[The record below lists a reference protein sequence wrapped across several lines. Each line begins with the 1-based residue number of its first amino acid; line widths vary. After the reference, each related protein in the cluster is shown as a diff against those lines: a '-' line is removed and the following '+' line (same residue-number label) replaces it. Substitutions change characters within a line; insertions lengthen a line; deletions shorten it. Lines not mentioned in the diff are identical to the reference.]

1 MLTDKYIEKLLDLY
15 FKGELSQEEKE
26 KLFESIHSNPS
37 LNDTVQYVLNHV
49 DPSKAESFLAEK
61 SLMCDTEIISESDET
76 LIELYLSGLMSQ
88 EEEDDFLKKLVS
100 DTDLRTDALAQAFL
114 IKAIRKIQNADNNV
128 LEAAKNTPISDI
140 NSLFEELQ
148 TEDDDMLI
156 DSYLQGNLSDPE
168 VEAFQERLKSD
179 IEFKERVAAI
189 TILAK
194 GIQIRQERDNKVI
207 KDAKSLSKEDIIST
221 ISEAEK
227 AAILEQ
233 LEPAAGYAPQRPAA
247 SQEPAAASRHIIWY
261 RRIAAA
267 AVVIIVVGIGWDYHN
282 SSVSM
287 NYADQGI
294 EKAVSDLAGDKIIKG
309 DGEEVV
315 DELRELFENVRK
327 KNDLPLTIT
336 KLEKLYNSA
345 TDEYAHVEDDYV
357 DQISIAL
364 ASAYIYDGQKT
375 KAKDI
380 LNHMIND
387 PDTSPEIK
395 EKAKQMLENI
405 RKTFIF

>member
-76 LIELYLSGLMSQ
+76 LIELYLSGLMSP

-100 DTDLRTDALAQAFL
+100 DTDLRTNALAQAFL
-114 IKAIRKIQNADNNV
+114 IKAFRKIQNADNNV

-148 TEDDDMLI
+148 TEDDDILI
-156 DSYLQGNLSDPE
+156 DSYLQGTLSDSE

-179 IEFKERVAAI
+179 KEFKERVSAI
-189 TILAK
+189 IFLSK
-194 GIQIRQERDNKVI
+194 GIQIQQERDNKI
-207 KDAKSLSKEDIIST
+207 IEDAKSLSKEDIISA
-221 ISEAEK
+221 ISD
-227 AAILEQ
+227 AAQI
-233 LEPAAGYAPQRPAA
+233 
-247 SQEPAAASRHIIWY
+247 PAAANITAASEKGYIIWY
-261 RRIAAA
+261 RRLAAA
-267 AVVIIVVGIGWDYHN
+267 AVVLIVVGIGWDYHN

-294 EKAVSDLAGDKIIKG
+294 EMAVSDMAREKFTKG
-309 DGEEVV
+309 DGEEIA
-315 DELRELFENVRK
+315 DELRELFGNVRQ

-336 KLEKLYNSA
+336 KLEKLYKSA

-357 DQISIAL
+357 DQISLAL
-364 ASAYIYDGQKT
+364 ASAYIYDGQKS

-380 LNHMIND
+380 LHHIIND
-387 PDTSPEIK
+387 PDAAPEIK
-395 EKAKQMLENI
+395 EKAKQMLDNI

>member
-1 MLTDKYIEKLLDLY
+1 MTDKYIEKLLDLY

-26 KLFESIHSNPS
+26 KLFESLRSNPS
-37 LNDTVQYVLNHV
+37 LNDTVQYVLSHV

-88 EEEDDFLKKLVS
+88 EEEDDFLKKLVA
-100 DTDLRTDALAQAFL
+100 DTDLRTNALAQAFL
-114 IKAIRKIQNADNNV
+114 IKAIRKIQNEDNRV
-128 LEAAKNTPISDI
+128 LEAAKNTSVSDI

-156 DSYLQGNLSDPE
+156 DSYLQGNMSE
-168 VEAFQERLKSD
+168 SEIKAFQERLNSD
-179 IEFKERVAAI
+179 KEFKERVAAI

-194 GIQIRQERDNKVI
+194 GIQIQQKQDNKII
-207 KDAKSLSKEDIIST
+207 KDAKSLSKEDIIAT
-221 ISEAEK
+221 IND
-227 AAILEQ
+227 AAQ
-233 LEPAAGYAPQRPAA
+233 EPVAATIPQAA
-247 SQEPAAASRHIIWY
+247 SQEPAAASSISWY
-261 RRIAAA
+261 RRMAAA
-267 AVVIIVVGIGWDYHN
+267 AVVLIVVGIGWDYHN

-294 EKAVSDLAGDKIIKG
+294 EKAVSDLAGERFIKG
-309 DGEEVV
+309 DGEDVA
-315 DELRELFENVRK
+315 DELRVLFENVRK

-345 TDEYAHVEDDYV
+345 TDDYAHVEDDYV
-357 DQISIAL
+357 DQISLAL

-375 KAKDI
+375 KARDI
-380 LNHMIND
+380 LNHLIND
-387 PDTSPEIK
+387 PDAAPEIK
-395 EKAKQMLENI
+395 EKAKQMLDNI

>member
-76 LIELYLSGLMSQ
+76 LIELYLSGLMSP

-100 DTDLRTDALAQAFL
+100 DTDLRTNALAQAFL

-148 TEDDDMLI
+148 TEDDDILI
-156 DSYLQGNLSDPE
+156 DSYLQGTLSDSE

-179 IEFKERVAAI
+179 KEFKERVSAI
-189 TILAK
+189 IFLSK
-194 GIQIRQERDNKVI
+194 GIQIQQERDNKI
-207 KDAKSLSKEDIIST
+207 IEDAKSLSKEDIISA
-221 ISEAEK
+221 ISD
-227 AAILEQ
+227 AAQI
-233 LEPAAGYAPQRPAA
+233 
-247 SQEPAAASRHIIWY
+247 PAAANITAASEKGYIIWY
-261 RRIAAA
+261 RRLAAA
-267 AVVIIVVGIGWDYHN
+267 AVVLIVVGIGWDYHN

-294 EKAVSDLAGDKIIKG
+294 EMAVSDMA
-309 DGEEVV
+309 
-315 DELRELFENVRK
+315 REKF
-327 KNDLPLTIT
+327 T
-336 KLEKLYNSA
+336 KTVMVWRA
-345 TDEYAHVEDDYV
+345 
-357 DQISIAL
+357 
-364 ASAYIYDGQKT
+364 
-375 KAKDI
+375 
-380 LNHMIND
+380 
-387 PDTSPEIK
+387 
-395 EKAKQMLENI
+395 
-405 RKTFIF
+405 F

>member
-76 LIELYLSGLMSQ
+76 LIELYLSGLMSP

-100 DTDLRTDALAQAFL
+100 DTDLHTNALAQAFL
-114 IKAIRKIQNADNNV
+114 IKAIRKIQNADNKV

-156 DSYLQGNLSDPE
+156 DSYLQGTLSDSE
-168 VEAFQERLKSD
+168 VETFQKRLKSD
-179 IEFKERVAAI
+179 KEFKERVSAI
-189 TILAK
+189 TILSK
-194 GIQIRQERDNKVI
+194 GIQIQQKRDNKI
-207 KDAKSLSKEDIIST
+207 IEDAKSLSKEDIISA
-221 ISEAEK
+221 ISEADR
-227 AAILEQ
+227 AA
-233 LEPAAGYAPQRPAA
+233 AQRPAA
-247 SQEPAAASRHIIWY
+247 SRYIKWY
-261 RRIAAA
+261 RRLAAA
-267 AVVIIVVGIGWDYHN
+267 AVVLIVVGIGWDYHN
-282 SSVSM
+282 SSVMMS
-287 NYADQGI
+287 
-294 EKAVSDLAGDKIIKG
+294 SAGDCIEFASTQLPQEIINRGNGK
-309 DGEEVV
+309 D
-315 DELRELFENVRK
+315 LHELFKNVQK
-327 KNDLPLTIT
+327 KNDLKETIDE
-336 KLEKLYNSA
+336 LEGY
-345 TDEYAHVEDDYV
+345 YAEDVCVEQV
-357 DQISIAL
+357 AL
-364 ASAYIYDGQKT
+364 ALATAYIYDGQKS

-380 LNHMIND
+380 LTQLIND
-387 PDTSPEIK
+387 PDTAPEIK
-395 EKAKQMLENI
+395 EKAKQMLDNI

>member
-26 KLFESIHSNPS
+26 KLFESLRSNPS

-49 DPSKAESFLAEK
+49 DSSKAESFLAEK

-76 LIELYLSGLMSQ
+76 LIELYLSGLMSP

-100 DTDLRTDALAQAFL
+100 DTDLRTNALAQAFL
-114 IKAIRKIQNADNNV
+114 IKAIRKIQNTDNNV

-156 DSYLQGNLSDPE
+156 DSYLQGTLSDSE
-168 VEAFQERLKSD
+168 VETFQKRLKSD
-179 IEFKERVAAI
+179 KEFKERVSAI
-189 TILAK
+189 TILSK
-194 GIQIRQERDNKVI
+194 GIQIQQERDNKI
-207 KDAKSLSKEDIIST
+207 IEDAKSLSKEDIISA
-221 ISEAEK
+221 ISD
-227 AAILEQ
+227 AAQI
-233 LEPAAGYAPQRPAA
+233 PAAATIPAA
-247 SQEPAAASRHIIWY
+247 SETPASETPAASRYNIWY
-261 RRIAAA
+261 RRFAAA
-267 AVVIIVVGIGWDYHN
+267 AVVLIVVGIGWDYHN

-294 EKAVSDLAGDKIIKG
+294 EMAVSDMAREKFTKG
-309 DGEEVV
+309 DGEEIA
-315 DELRELFENVRK
+315 DELRELFGNVRQ

-336 KLEKLYNSA
+336 KLEKLYKSA

-357 DQISIAL
+357 DQISLAL
-364 ASAYIYDGQKT
+364 ASAYIYDGQKS

-380 LNHMIND
+380 LHHIIND
-387 PDTSPEIK
+387 PDAAPEIK
-395 EKAKQMLENI
+395 EKAKQMLDNI

>member
-76 LIELYLSGLMSQ
+76 LIELYLSGLMSP

-100 DTDLRTDALAQAFL
+100 DTDLHTNALAQAFL
-114 IKAIRKIQNADNNV
+114 IKAIRKIQNADNKV

-148 TEDDDMLI
+148 TEDDDILI
-156 DSYLQGNLSDPE
+156 DSYLQGTLSDSE

-179 IEFKERVAAI
+179 KEFKERVSAI
-189 TILAK
+189 TILSK
-194 GIQIRQERDNKVI
+194 GIQIQQERDNKI
-207 KDAKSLSKEDIIST
+207 IEDAKSLSKEDIISA
-221 ISEAEK
+221 ISD
-227 AAILEQ
+227 AAQI
-233 LEPAAGYAPQRPAA
+233 PAAATIPAA
-247 SQEPAAASRHIIWY
+247 SETPAASRYNIWY
-261 RRIAAA
+261 RRFAAA
-267 AVVIIVVGIGWDYHN
+267 AVVLIVVGIGWDYHN

-294 EKAVSDLAGDKIIKG
+294 EMAVSDLAGEKIIKG
-309 DGEEVV
+309 DGEDVV
-315 DELRELFENVRK
+315 DELRELFGNVRQ
-327 KNDLPLTIT
+327 KNDLSLTIT
-336 KLEKLYNSA
+336 KLEKLYKSA

-357 DQISIAL
+357 DQISLAL
-364 ASAYIYDGQKT
+364 ASAYIYDGQKS

-380 LNHMIND
+380 LHHIIND
-387 PDTSPEIK
+387 SDAAPEIK
-395 EKAKQMLENI
+395 EKAKQMLDNI

>member
-76 LIELYLSGLMSQ
+76 LIELYLSGLMSP

-100 DTDLRTDALAQAFL
+100 DTDLHTNALAQAFL
-114 IKAIRKIQNADNNV
+114 IKAIRKIQNADNKV

-148 TEDDDMLI
+148 TEDDDILI
-156 DSYLQGNLSDPE
+156 DSYLQGTLSDSE

-179 IEFKERVAAI
+179 KEFKERVSAI
-189 TILAK
+189 TILSK
-194 GIQIRQERDNKVI
+194 GIQIQQERDNKI
-207 KDAKSLSKEDIIST
+207 IEDAKSLSKEDIISA
-221 ISEAEK
+221 ISD
-227 AAILEQ
+227 AAQI
-233 LEPAAGYAPQRPAA
+233 PAAATIPAA
-247 SQEPAAASRHIIWY
+247 SETPAAETPAASRYNIWY
-261 RRIAAA
+261 RRLAAA
-267 AVVIIVVGIGWDYHN
+267 AVVLIVVGIGWDYHN

-294 EKAVSDLAGDKIIKG
+294 EMAVSDLAGEKIIKG
-309 DGEEVV
+309 DGEDVV
-315 DELRELFENVRK
+315 DELRELFGNVRQ

-336 KLEKLYNSA
+336 KLEKLYKSA

-357 DQISIAL
+357 DQISLAL
-364 ASAYIYDGQKT
+364 ASAYIYDGQKS

-380 LNHMIND
+380 LHHIMND
-387 PDTSPEIK
+387 PDAAPEIK
-395 EKAKQMLENI
+395 EKAKQMLDNI

>member
-26 KLFESIHSNPS
+26 KLFESLRSNPS

-49 DPSKAESFLAEK
+49 DSSKAESFLAEK

-76 LIELYLSGLMSQ
+76 LIELYLSGLMSP

-100 DTDLRTDALAQAFL
+100 DTDLRTNALAQAFL
-114 IKAIRKIQNADNNV
+114 IKAIRKIQNTDNNV

-148 TEDDDMLI
+148 TEDDDILI
-156 DSYLQGNLSDPE
+156 DSYLQGTLSDSE

-179 IEFKERVAAI
+179 KEFKERVSAI
-189 TILAK
+189 TILSK
-194 GIQIRQERDNKVI
+194 GIQIQQERDNKI
-207 KDAKSLSKEDIIST
+207 IEDAKSLSKEDIISA
-221 ISEAEK
+221 ISD
-227 AAILEQ
+227 AAQI
-233 LEPAAGYAPQRPAA
+233 PAAATIPAA
-247 SQEPAAASRHIIWY
+247 SETPAASRYNIWY
-261 RRIAAA
+261 RRFAAA
-267 AVVIIVVGIGWDYHN
+267 AVVLIVVGIGWDYHN

-294 EKAVSDLAGDKIIKG
+294 EMAVSDMAGEKFTKG
-309 DGEEVV
+309 DGEEIA
-315 DELRELFENVRK
+315 DELRELFGNVRQ

-336 KLEKLYNSA
+336 KLEKLYKSA

-357 DQISIAL
+357 DQISLAL
-364 ASAYIYDGQKT
+364 AAAYIYDGQKS

-380 LNHMIND
+380 LHHIIND
-387 PDTSPEIK
+387 SDAAPEIK
-395 EKAKQMLENI
+395 EKAKQMLDNI

>member
-76 LIELYLSGLMSQ
+76 LIELYLSGLMSP

-100 DTDLRTDALAQAFL
+100 DTDLRTNALAQAFL

-148 TEDDDMLI
+148 TEDDDILI
-156 DSYLQGNLSDPE
+156 DSYLQGTLSDSE

-179 IEFKERVAAI
+179 KEFKERVSAI
-189 TILAK
+189 IFLSK
-194 GIQIRQERDNKVI
+194 GIQIQQERDNKI
-207 KDAKSLSKEDIIST
+207 IEDAKSLSKEDIISA
-221 ISEAEK
+221 ISD
-227 AAILEQ
+227 AAQI
-233 LEPAAGYAPQRPAA
+233 
-247 SQEPAAASRHIIWY
+247 PAAANITAASEKGYIIWY
-261 RRIAAA
+261 RRLAAA
-267 AVVIIVVGIGWDYHN
+267 AVVLIVVGIGWDYHN

-294 EKAVSDLAGDKIIKG
+294 EMAVSDMAREKFTKG
-309 DGEEVV
+309 DGEEIA
-315 DELRELFENVRK
+315 DELRELFGNVRQ

-336 KLEKLYNSA
+336 KLEKLYKSA

-357 DQISIAL
+357 DQISLAL
-364 ASAYIYDGQKT
+364 ASAYIYDGQKS

-380 LNHMIND
+380 LHHIIND
-387 PDTSPEIK
+387 PDAAPEIK
-395 EKAKQMLENI
+395 EKAKQMLDNI

>member
-1 MLTDKYIEKLLDLY
+1 MTDKYIEKLLDLY

-26 KLFESIHSNPS
+26 KLFESLRSNPS
-37 LNDTVQYVLNHV
+37 LNDTVQYVLSHV

-88 EEEDDFLKKLVS
+88 EEEDDFLKKLVA
-100 DTDLRTDALAQAFL
+100 DTDLRTNALAQAFL
-114 IKAIRKIQNADNNV
+114 IKAIRKIQNEDNRV
-128 LEAAKNTPISDI
+128 LEAAKNTSVSDI

-156 DSYLQGNLSDPE
+156 DSYLQGNLSE
-168 VEAFQERLKSD
+168 SEIKAFQERLNSD
-179 IEFKERVAAI
+179 KEFKERVAAI

-194 GIQIRQERDNKVI
+194 GIQIQQEQDNKII
-207 KDAKSLSKEDIIST
+207 KDAKSLSKEDIIAT
-221 ISEAEK
+221 IND
-227 AAILEQ
+227 AAQ
-233 LEPAAGYAPQRPAA
+233 DPVAATKPYAA
-247 SQEPAAASRHIIWY
+247 SQEPAAVQEPAAASRPGHTWY
-261 RRIAAA
+261 RRMAAA
-267 AVVIIVVGIGWDYHN
+267 AVVLIVVGIGWDYHN

-294 EKAVSDLAGDKIIKG
+294 EKAVSDLAGERFIKG
-309 DGEEVV
+309 DGEDVA
-315 DELRELFENVRK
+315 DELRVLFENVRK

-357 DQISIAL
+357 DQISLAL

-375 KAKDI
+375 KARDI
-380 LNHMIND
+380 LNHLIND
-387 PDTSPEIK
+387 PDAAPEIK
-395 EKAKQMLENI
+395 EKAKQMLDNI

>member
-76 LIELYLSGLMSQ
+76 LIELYLSGLMSP

-100 DTDLRTDALAQAFL
+100 DTDLRTNALAQAFL

-148 TEDDDMLI
+148 TEDDDILI
-156 DSYLQGNLSDPE
+156 DSYLQGTLSDSE

-179 IEFKERVAAI
+179 KEFKERVSAI
-189 TILAK
+189 IFLSK
-194 GIQIRQERDNKVI
+194 GIQIQQERDNKI
-207 KDAKSLSKEDIIST
+207 IEDAKTLSKEDIISA
-221 ISEAEK
+221 ISD
-227 AAILEQ
+227 AAQI
-233 LEPAAGYAPQRPAA
+233 
-247 SQEPAAASRHIIWY
+247 PAAANITAASEKGYIIWY
-261 RRIAAA
+261 RRLAAA
-267 AVVIIVVGIGWDYHN
+267 AVVLIVVGIGWDYHN

-294 EKAVSDLAGDKIIKG
+294 EMAVSDMAGEKFTKG
-309 DGEEVV
+309 DGEEIA
-315 DELRELFENVRK
+315 DELRELFGNVRQ

-336 KLEKLYNSA
+336 KLEKLYKSA

-357 DQISIAL
+357 DQISLAL
-364 ASAYIYDGQKT
+364 ASAYIYDGQKS

-380 LNHMIND
+380 LHHIIND
-387 PDTSPEIK
+387 PDAAPEIK
-395 EKAKQMLENI
+395 EKAKQMLDNI

>member
-26 KLFESIHSNPS
+26 KLFESLRSNPS

-49 DPSKAESFLAEK
+49 DSSKAESFLAEK

-76 LIELYLSGLMSQ
+76 LIELYLSGLMSP

-100 DTDLRTDALAQAFL
+100 DTDLRTNALAQAFL

-148 TEDDDMLI
+148 TEDDDILI
-156 DSYLQGNLSDPE
+156 DSYLQGTLSDSE

-179 IEFKERVAAI
+179 KEFKERVSAI
-189 TILAK
+189 TILSK
-194 GIQIRQERDNKVI
+194 GIQIQQERDNKI
-207 KDAKSLSKEDIIST
+207 IEDAKSLSKEDIISA
-221 ISEAEK
+221 ISD
-227 AAILEQ
+227 AAQI
-233 LEPAAGYAPQRPAA
+233 PAAATIPAA
-247 SQEPAAASRHIIWY
+247 SETPAASRYNIWY
-261 RRIAAA
+261 RRFAAA
-267 AVVIIVVGIGWDYHN
+267 AVVLIVVGIGWDYHN

-294 EKAVSDLAGDKIIKG
+294 EMAVSDLAGEKIIKG
-309 DGEEVV
+309 DGEDVV
-315 DELRELFENVRK
+315 DELRELFGNVRQ
-327 KNDLPLTIT
+327 KNDLPLTIA
-336 KLEKLYNSA
+336 KLEKLYKSA

-357 DQISIAL
+357 DQISLAL
-364 ASAYIYDGQKT
+364 ASAYIYDGQKS

-380 LNHMIND
+380 LHHIMND
-387 PDTSPEIK
+387 PDAAPEIK
-395 EKAKQMLENI
+395 EKAKQMLDNI

>member
-1 MLTDKYIEKLLDLY
+1 MMTDKYIEKLLDLY

-26 KLFESIHSNPS
+26 KLFESLRSNPS
-37 LNDTVQYVLNHV
+37 LNDTVQYVLSHV

-76 LIELYLSGLMSQ
+76 MIELYLSGLMSQ
-88 EEEDDFLKKLVS
+88 EEEDDFLKKLVA
-100 DTDLRTDALAQAFL
+100 DTDLRTNALAQAFL
-114 IKAIRKIQNADNNV
+114 IKAIRKIQNEDNRV
-128 LEAAKNTPISDI
+128 LEAAKNTSVSDI

-156 DSYLQGNLSDPE
+156 DSYLQGNLSE
-168 VEAFQERLKSD
+168 SEIKAFQERLNSD
-179 IEFKERVAAI
+179 KEFKERVAAI

-194 GIQIRQERDNKVI
+194 GIQIQQEQDNKII
-207 KDAKSLSKEDIIST
+207 KDAKSLSKEDIIAT
-221 ISEAEK
+221 IND
-227 AAILEQ
+227 AAQ
-233 LEPAAGYAPQRPAA
+233 EPFAATIPYAA
-247 SQEPAAASRHIIWY
+247 SQEPAAVQEPAAASRPGHTWY
-261 RRIAAA
+261 RRMAAA
-267 AVVIIVVGIGWDYHN
+267 AVVLIVVGIGWDYHN

-294 EKAVSDLAGDKIIKG
+294 EKAVSDLAGERFIKG
-309 DGEEVV
+309 DGEDVA
-315 DELRELFENVRK
+315 DELRVLFENVRK

-357 DQISIAL
+357 DQISLAL

-375 KAKDI
+375 KARDI
-380 LNHMIND
+380 LNHLIND
-387 PDTSPEIK
+387 PDAAPEIK
-395 EKAKQMLENI
+395 EKAKQMLDNI

>member
-26 KLFESIHSNPS
+26 KLFESLRSNPS

-49 DPSKAESFLAEK
+49 DSSKAESFLAEK

-76 LIELYLSGLMSQ
+76 LIELYLSGLMSP

-100 DTDLRTDALAQAFL
+100 DTDLRTNALAQAFL
-114 IKAIRKIQNADNNV
+114 IKAIRKIQNTDNNV

-148 TEDDDMLI
+148 TEDDDILI
-156 DSYLQGNLSDPE
+156 DSYLQGTLSDSE
-168 VEAFQERLKSD
+168 VETFQKRLKSD
-179 IEFKERVAAI
+179 KEFKERVSAI
-189 TILAK
+189 TILSK
-194 GIQIRQERDNKVI
+194 GIQIQQERDNKI
-207 KDAKSLSKEDIIST
+207 IEDAKSLSKEDIISA
-221 ISEAEK
+221 ISD
-227 AAILEQ
+227 AAQI
-233 LEPAAGYAPQRPAA
+233 PAAATIPAA
-247 SQEPAAASRHIIWY
+247 SETPAASRYNIWY
-261 RRIAAA
+261 RRFAAA
-267 AVVIIVVGIGWDYHN
+267 AVVLIVVGIGWDYHN

-294 EKAVSDLAGDKIIKG
+294 EMAVSDMAGEKFTKG
-309 DGEEVV
+309 DGEEIA
-315 DELRELFENVRK
+315 DELRELFGNVRQ
-327 KNDLPLTIT
+327 KNDLSLTIA
-336 KLEKLYNSA
+336 KLEKLYKNA

-357 DQISIAL
+357 DQISLAL
-364 ASAYIYDGQKT
+364 AAAYIYDGQKS

-380 LNHMIND
+380 LNHILND
-387 PDTSPEIK
+387 PDAAPEIK
-395 EKAKQMLENI
+395 EKAKQMLDNI

>member
-76 LIELYLSGLMSQ
+76 LIELYLSGLMSP
-88 EEEDDFLKKLVS
+88 EEEDDFLKKLVP
-100 DTDLRTDALAQAFL
+100 DTDLRTNALAQAFL

-148 TEDDDMLI
+148 TEDDDILI
-156 DSYLQGNLSDPE
+156 DSYLQGTLSDSE

-179 IEFKERVAAI
+179 KEFKERVSAI
-189 TILAK
+189 IFLSK
-194 GIQIRQERDNKVI
+194 GIQIQQERDNKI
-207 KDAKSLSKEDIIST
+207 IEDAKSLSKEDIISA
-221 ISEAEK
+221 ISD
-227 AAILEQ
+227 AAQI
-233 LEPAAGYAPQRPAA
+233 
-247 SQEPAAASRHIIWY
+247 PAAANITAASEKGYIIWY
-261 RRIAAA
+261 RRLAAA
-267 AVVIIVVGIGWDYHN
+267 AVVLIVVGIGWDYHN

-294 EKAVSDLAGDKIIKG
+294 EMAVSDMAREKFTKG
-309 DGEEVV
+309 DGEEIA
-315 DELRELFENVRK
+315 DELRELFGNVRQ

-336 KLEKLYNSA
+336 KLEKLYKSA

-357 DQISIAL
+357 DQISLAL
-364 ASAYIYDGQKT
+364 ASAYIYDGQKS

-380 LNHMIND
+380 LHHIIND
-387 PDTSPEIK
+387 PDAAPEIK
-395 EKAKQMLENI
+395 EKAKQMLDNI

>member
-1 MLTDKYIEKLLDLY
+1 MMTDKYIEKLLDLY

-26 KLFESIHSNPS
+26 KLFESLRSNPS
-37 LNDTVQYVLNHV
+37 LNDTVQYVLSHV

-88 EEEDDFLKKLVS
+88 EEEDDFLKKLVA
-100 DTDLRTDALAQAFL
+100 DTDLRTNALAQAFL
-114 IKAIRKIQNADNNV
+114 IKAIKKIQNEDNRV
-128 LEAAKNTPISDI
+128 LEAAKNTSVSDI

-156 DSYLQGNLSDPE
+156 DSYLQGNMSE
-168 VEAFQERLKSD
+168 SEIKAFQERLNSD
-179 IEFKERVAAI
+179 KEFKERVAAI

-194 GIQIRQERDNKVI
+194 GIQIQQEQDNKII
-207 KDAKSLSKEDIIST
+207 KDAKSLSKEDIIAT
-221 ISEAEK
+221 INDASQEPV
-227 AAILEQ
+227 AATI
-233 LEPAAGYAPQRPAA
+233 PQAA
-247 SQEPAAASRHIIWY
+247 SQEPAAASRPKHTWY
-261 RRIAAA
+261 RRMAAA
-267 AVVIIVVGIGWDYHN
+267 AVVLIVVGIGWDYHN

-294 EKAVSDLAGDKIIKG
+294 EKAVSDLAGERFIKG
-309 DGEEVV
+309 DGEDVA
-315 DELRELFENVRK
+315 DELRVLFENVRK

-345 TDEYAHVEDDYV
+345 TDDYAHVEDDYV
-357 DQISIAL
+357 DQISLAL

-380 LNHMIND
+380 LNHLIND
-387 PDTSPEIK
+387 PDAAPEIK
-395 EKAKQMLENI
+395 EKAKQMLDNI

>member
-76 LIELYLSGLMSQ
+76 LIELYLSGLMSP

-100 DTDLRTDALAQAFL
+100 DTDLRTNALAQAFL

-148 TEDDDMLI
+148 TEDDDILI
-156 DSYLQGNLSDPE
+156 DSYLQGTLSDSE

-179 IEFKERVAAI
+179 KEFKERVSAI
-189 TILAK
+189 IFLSK
-194 GIQIRQERDNKVI
+194 GIQIQQERDNKI
-207 KDAKSLSKEDIIST
+207 IEDAKSLSKEDIISA
-221 ISEAEK
+221 ISD
-227 AAILEQ
+227 AAQI
-233 LEPAAGYAPQRPAA
+233 
-247 SQEPAAASRHIIWY
+247 PAAANITAASEKGYIIWY
-261 RRIAAA
+261 RRLAAA
-267 AVVIIVVGIGWDYHN
+267 AVVLIVVGIGWDYHN

-294 EKAVSDLAGDKIIKG
+294 EMAVSDMAREKFTKG
-309 DGEEVV
+309 DGEEIA
-315 DELRELFENVRK
+315 DELRELFGNVRQ

-336 KLEKLYNSA
+336 KLEKLYKSA

-357 DQISIAL
+357 DQISLAL
-364 ASAYIYDGQKT
+364 ASAYIYDGQKS
-375 KAKDI
+375 KAKVI
-380 LNHMIND
+380 LHHIIND
-387 PDTSPEIK
+387 SDAAPEIK
-395 EKAKQMLENI
+395 EKAKQMLDNI

>member
-1 MLTDKYIEKLLDLY
+1 MTDKYIEKLLDLY

-26 KLFESIHSNPS
+26 KLFESLRSNPS
-37 LNDTVQYVLNHV
+37 LNDTVQYVLSHV

-88 EEEDDFLKKLVS
+88 EEEDDFLKKLVA
-100 DTDLRTDALAQAFL
+100 DTDLRTNALAQAFL
-114 IKAIRKIQNADNNV
+114 IKAIRKIQNEDNRV
-128 LEAAKNTPISDI
+128 LEAAKNTSVSDI

-156 DSYLQGNLSDPE
+156 DSYLQGNLSE
-168 VEAFQERLKSD
+168 SEIKAFQERLNSD
-179 IEFKERVAAI
+179 KEFKERVAAI

-194 GIQIRQERDNKVI
+194 GIQIQQEQDNKII
-207 KDAKSLSKEDIIST
+207 KDAKSLSKEDIIAT
-221 ISEAEK
+221 IK
-227 AAILEQ
+227 DAAQ
-233 LEPAAGYAPQRPAA
+233 DPVAATKPYAA
-247 SQEPAAASRHIIWY
+247 SQEPAAVQEPAAASRPGHIWY
-261 RRIAAA
+261 RRMAAA
-267 AVVIIVVGIGWDYHN
+267 AVVLIVVGIGWDYHN

-294 EKAVSDLAGDKIIKG
+294 EKAVSDLAGERFIKG
-309 DGEEVV
+309 DGEDVA
-315 DELRELFENVRK
+315 DELRVLFENVRK

-357 DQISIAL
+357 DQISLAL

-375 KAKDI
+375 KARDI
-380 LNHMIND
+380 LNHLIND
-387 PDTSPEIK
+387 PDAAPEIK
-395 EKAKQMLENI
+395 EKAKQMLDNI
-405 RKTFIF
+405 RRTFIF

>member
-1 MLTDKYIEKLLDLY
+1 MMTDKYIEKLLDLY

-26 KLFESIHSNPS
+26 KLFESLRSNPS
-37 LNDTVQYVLNHV
+37 LNDTVQYVLSHV

-88 EEEDDFLKKLVS
+88 EEEDDFLKKLVA
-100 DTDLRTDALAQAFL
+100 DTDLRTNALAQAFL
-114 IKAIRKIQNADNNV
+114 IKAIRKIQNEDNRV
-128 LEAAKNTPISDI
+128 LEAAKNTSVSDI

-156 DSYLQGNLSDPE
+156 DSYLQGNLSE
-168 VEAFQERLKSD
+168 SEIKAFQERLNSD
-179 IEFKERVAAI
+179 KEFKERVAAI

-194 GIQIRQERDNKVI
+194 GIQIQQEQDNKII
-207 KDAKSLSKEDIIST
+207 KDAKSLSKEDIIAT
-221 ISEAEK
+221 IND
-227 AAILEQ
+227 AAQ
-233 LEPAAGYAPQRPAA
+233 EPIAATIPYAA
-247 SQEPAAASRHIIWY
+247 SQEPAAVQEPAAASRPGHTWY
-261 RRIAAA
+261 RRMAAA
-267 AVVIIVVGIGWDYHN
+267 AVVLIVVGIGWDYHN

-294 EKAVSDLAGDKIIKG
+294 EKAVSDLAGERFIKG
-309 DGEEVV
+309 DGEDVA
-315 DELRELFENVRK
+315 DELRVLFENVRK

-345 TDEYAHVEDDYV
+345 TDDYAHVEDDYV
-357 DQISIAL
+357 DQISLAL

-375 KAKDI
+375 KARDI
-380 LNHMIND
+380 LNHLIND
-387 PDTSPEIK
+387 PDAAPEIK
-395 EKAKQMLENI
+395 EKAKQMLDNI
-405 RKTFIF
+405 RRTFIF

>member
-76 LIELYLSGLMSQ
+76 LIELYLSGLMSP

-100 DTDLRTDALAQAFL
+100 DTDLRTNALAQAFL
-114 IKAIRKIQNADNNV
+114 IKAIRKIQNADNKV

-156 DSYLQGNLSDPE
+156 DSYLQGTLSDSE

-179 IEFKERVAAI
+179 KEFKERVSAI
-189 TILAK
+189 TILSK
-194 GIQIRQERDNKVI
+194 GIQIQQERDNKI
-207 KDAKSLSKEDIIST
+207 IEDAKSLSKEDIISA
-221 ISEAEK
+221 ISEADR
-227 AAILEQ
+227 AAAQI
-233 LEPAAGYAPQRPAA
+233 PAAANIPAA
-247 SQEPAAASRHIIWY
+247 SKYNIWY
-261 RRIAAA
+261 RRFAAA
-267 AVVIIVVGIGWDYHN
+267 AVVLIVVGIGWDYHN

-294 EKAVSDLAGDKIIKG
+294 ERAVSDMAGETFTKG
-309 DGEEVV
+309 DGEEIA
-315 DELRELFENVRK
+315 DELRELFGNVRQ

-336 KLEKLYNSA
+336 KLEKLYKSA

-357 DQISIAL
+357 DQISLAL
-364 ASAYIYDGQKT
+364 ASAYIYDGQKS

-380 LNHMIND
+380 LHHIIND
-387 PDTSPEIK
+387 SDAAPEIK
-395 EKAKQMLENI
+395 EKAKQMLDNI
-405 RKTFIF
+405 RNTVIF

>member
-1 MLTDKYIEKLLDLY
+1 MTDKYIEKLLDLY

-26 KLFESIHSNPS
+26 KLFESLRSNPS
-37 LNDTVQYVLNHV
+37 LNDTVQYVLSHV

-76 LIELYLSGLMSQ
+76 MIELYLSGLMSQ
-88 EEEDDFLKKLVS
+88 EEEDDFLKKLVA
-100 DTDLRTDALAQAFL
+100 DTDLRTNALAQAFL
-114 IKAIRKIQNADNNV
+114 IKAIRKIQNEDNRV
-128 LEAAKNTPISDI
+128 LEAAKNTSVSDI

-156 DSYLQGNLSDPE
+156 DSYLQGNLSE
-168 VEAFQERLKSD
+168 SEIKAFQERLNSD
-179 IEFKERVAAI
+179 KEFKERVAAI

-194 GIQIRQERDNKVI
+194 GIQIQQEQDNKII
-207 KDAKSLSKEDIIST
+207 KDAKSLSKEDIIAT
-221 ISEAEK
+221 IND
-227 AAILEQ
+227 AAQ
-233 LEPAAGYAPQRPAA
+233 KPVAATIPYAA
-247 SQEPAAASRHIIWY
+247 SQEPAAVQEPAAASRPGHTWY
-261 RRIAAA
+261 RRMAAA
-267 AVVIIVVGIGWDYHN
+267 AVVLIVVGIGWDYHN

-294 EKAVSDLAGDKIIKG
+294 EKAVSDLAGERFIKG
-309 DGEEVV
+309 DGEDVA
-315 DELRELFENVRK
+315 DELRVLFENVRK

-357 DQISIAL
+357 DQISLAL

-375 KAKDI
+375 KARDI
-380 LNHMIND
+380 LNHLIND
-387 PDTSPEIK
+387 PDAAPEIK
-395 EKAKQMLENI
+395 EKAKQMLDNI
-405 RKTFIF
+405 RRTFIF

>member
-76 LIELYLSGLMSQ
+76 LIELYLSGLMSP

-100 DTDLRTDALAQAFL
+100 DTDLRTNALAQAFL

-156 DSYLQGNLSDPE
+156 DSYLQGSLSDSE
-168 VEAFQERLKSD
+168 VKAFQERLKSD
-179 IEFKERVAAI
+179 KEFKERVSAI
-189 TILAK
+189 TILSK
-194 GIQIRQERDNKVI
+194 GIQIQQERDNKI
-207 KDAKSLSKEDIIST
+207 IEDAKSLSKEDIISA
-221 ISEAEK
+221 ISD
-227 AAILEQ
+227 AAQI
-233 LEPAAGYAPQRPAA
+233 PAAATIPAA
-247 SQEPAAASRHIIWY
+247 SETPAASRYNIWY
-261 RRIAAA
+261 RRLAAA
-267 AVVIIVVGIGWDYHN
+267 AVVLIVVGIGWDYHN

-294 EKAVSDLAGDKIIKG
+294 EMAFSDLAGEKFTKG
-309 DGEEVV
+309 DGEETA
-315 DELRELFENVRK
+315 DELRELFGNVRQ
-327 KNDLPLTIT
+327 KNDLPLTIA
-336 KLEKLYNSA
+336 KLEKLYKSA

-357 DQISIAL
+357 DQISLAL
-364 ASAYIYDGQKT
+364 AAAYIYDGQKS

-380 LNHMIND
+380 LNHILND
-387 PDTSPEIK
+387 PDAAPEIK
-395 EKAKQMLENI
+395 EKAKQMLDNI
-405 RKTFIF
+405 RNTFIF

>member
-1 MLTDKYIEKLLDLY
+1 MMTDKYIEKLLDLY

-26 KLFESIHSNPS
+26 KLFESLRSNPS
-37 LNDTVQYVLNHV
+37 LNDTVQYVLSHV

-76 LIELYLSGLMSQ
+76 MIELYLSGLMSQ
-88 EEEDDFLKKLVS
+88 EEEDDFLKKLVA
-100 DTDLRTDALAQAFL
+100 DTDLRTNALAQAFL
-114 IKAIRKIQNADNNV
+114 IKAIRKIQNEDNRV
-128 LEAAKNTPISDI
+128 LEAAKNTSVSDI

-156 DSYLQGNLSDPE
+156 DSYLQGNLSE
-168 VEAFQERLKSD
+168 SEIEAFQERLNSD
-179 IEFKERVAAI
+179 KEFKERVAAI

-194 GIQIRQERDNKVI
+194 GIQIQQEQDNKII
-207 KDAKSLSKEDIIST
+207 KDAKSLSKEDIIAT
-221 ISEAEK
+221 IND
-227 AAILEQ
+227 AAQ
-233 LEPAAGYAPQRPAA
+233 EPFAATIPYAA
-247 SQEPAAASRHIIWY
+247 SQEPAAVQEPAAASRPGHTWY
-261 RRIAAA
+261 RRMAAA
-267 AVVIIVVGIGWDYHN
+267 AVVLIVVGIGWDYHN

-294 EKAVSDLAGDKIIKG
+294 EKAVSDLPGERFIKG
-309 DGEEVV
+309 DGEDVA
-315 DELRELFENVRK
+315 DELRVLFENVRK

-357 DQISIAL
+357 DQISLAL

-375 KAKDI
+375 KARDI
-380 LNHMIND
+380 LNHLIND
-387 PDTSPEIK
+387 PDAAPEIK
-395 EKAKQMLENI
+395 EKAKQMLDNI
-405 RKTFIF
+405 RRTFIF

>member
-26 KLFESIHSNPS
+26 KLFESLRSNPS

-49 DPSKAESFLAEK
+49 DSSKAESFLAEK

-76 LIELYLSGLMSQ
+76 LIELYLSGLMSP

-100 DTDLRTDALAQAFL
+100 DTDLRTNALAQAFL
-114 IKAIRKIQNADNNV
+114 IKAIRKIQNTDNNV

-156 DSYLQGNLSDPE
+156 DSYLQGSLSDPE
-168 VEAFQERLKSD
+168 AKAFQERLKSD
-179 IEFKERVAAI
+179 KEFKERVSAI
-189 TILAK
+189 TILSK
-194 GIQIRQERDNKVI
+194 GIQIQQERDNKI
-207 KDAKSLSKEDIIST
+207 IEDAKSLSKEDIISA
-221 ISEAEK
+221 ISEADRT
-227 AAILEQ
+227 AAQI
-233 LEPAAGYAPQRPAA
+233 
-247 SQEPAAASRHIIWY
+247 PAAANIPAAYNIWY
-261 RRIAAA
+261 RRFAAA
-267 AVVIIVVGIGWDYHN
+267 AVVLIVVGIGWDYHN

-294 EKAVSDLAGDKIIKG
+294 EMAVSDMAGEKFTKG
-309 DGEEVV
+309 DGEEIA
-315 DELRELFENVRK
+315 DELRELFGNVK
-327 KNDLPLTIT
+327 QKNDLPLTIT
-336 KLEKLYNSA
+336 KLEKLYKSA
-345 TDEYAHVEDDYV
+345 TDKYAHVEDDYV
-357 DQISIAL
+357 DQISLAL
-364 ASAYIYDGQKT
+364 ASAYIYDGQKS

-380 LNHMIND
+380 LHHIIND
-387 PDTSPEIK
+387 PDAAPEIK
-395 EKAKQMLENI
+395 EKAKQMLDNI

>member
-49 DPSKAESFLAEK
+49 DSSKAESFLAEK

-76 LIELYLSGLMSQ
+76 LIELYLSGLMSP

-100 DTDLRTDALAQAFL
+100 DTDLHTNALAQAFL
-114 IKAIRKIQNADNNV
+114 IKAIRKIQNADNKV

-148 TEDDDMLI
+148 TEDDDILI
-156 DSYLQGNLSDPE
+156 DSYLQGTLSDSE

-179 IEFKERVAAI
+179 KEFKERVSAI
-189 TILAK
+189 TILSK
-194 GIQIRQERDNKVI
+194 GIQIQQERDNKI
-207 KDAKSLSKEDIIST
+207 IEDAKSLSKEDILSA
-221 ISEAEK
+221 ISEADR
-227 AAILEQ
+227 AAAQI
-233 LEPAAGYAPQRPAA
+233 PAAANIPAA
-247 SQEPAAASRHIIWY
+247 SKYNIWY

-267 AVVIIVVGIGWDYHN
+267 AVVLIVVGIGWDYHN

-294 EKAVSDLAGDKIIKG
+294 EMAVSDLAGEKIIKG
-309 DGEEVV
+309 DGEDVV
-315 DELRELFENVRK
+315 DELRELFGNVRQ

-336 KLEKLYNSA
+336 KLEKLYKSA

-357 DQISIAL
+357 DQISLAL
-364 ASAYIYDGQKT
+364 ASAYIYDGQKS

-380 LNHMIND
+380 LHHIMND
-387 PDTSPEIK
+387 PDAAPEIK
-395 EKAKQMLENI
+395 EKAKQMLDNI